1 MVCVPVGTSLSVNFP
16 PSDGEIRVTCVPIW
30 IVAVGIGWV
39 GCPASTSVP
48 VTPPRSVTP
57 WAFGFS
63 QPLAPMRATAAIRP
77 RTEARVMDF
86 VYIFRSMSP
95 YGPVAIYLAV
105 AFLASL
111 AFCLLPGL
119 VARKKPNAVKSQ
131 AYECGVEPTSD
142 VSGRF
147 PVRFYLIAM
156 LFVIFDVEAASF
168 YPWAV
173 QMHQL
178 RVFGLLEMLMFVVVL
193 AIGYAYVWKRGGFQ
207 WR

>member
-1 MVCVPVGTSLSVNFP
+1 
-16 PSDGEIRVTCVPIW
+16 
-30 IVAVGIGWV
+30 
-39 GCPASTSVP
+39 
-48 VTPPRSVTP
+48 
-57 WAFGFS
+57 
-63 QPLAPMRATAAIRP
+63 
-77 RTEARVMDF
+77 MDF

-119 VARKKPNAVKSQ
+119 LGRKKPNAVKSQ

-147 PVRFYLIAM
+147 PVKFYLVAM

>member
-1 MVCVPVGTSLSVNFP
+1 LSVGVRP
-16 PSDGEIRVTCVPIW
+16 ARTQDGRGKQTEDGGASERFRVYLQV
-30 IVAVGIGWV
+30 V
-39 GCPASTSVP
+39 
-48 VTPPRSVTP
+48 
-57 WAFGFS
+57 
-63 QPLAPMRATAAIRP
+63 
-77 RTEARVMDF
+77 
-86 VYIFRSMSP
+86 SP

-111 AFCLLPGL
+111 AFCILPGL
-119 VARKKPNAVKSQ
+119 VARKKPNPAKSE

-178 RVFGLLEMLMFVVVL
+178 RVFGLFEMLLFVVVL

>member
-1 MVCVPVGTSLSVNFP
+1 
-16 PSDGEIRVTCVPIW
+16 
-30 IVAVGIGWV
+30 
-39 GCPASTSVP
+39 
-48 VTPPRSVTP
+48 
-57 WAFGFS
+57 
-63 QPLAPMRATAAIRP
+63 
-77 RTEARVMDF
+77 
-86 VYIFRSMSP
+86 MSP

-105 AFLASL
+105 AVLASL

-119 VARKKPNAVKSQ
+119 AARRKPNAVKSQ
-131 AYECGVEPTSD
+131 AYECGVEPTSA

-147 PVRFYLIAM
+147 PVRFYLVAM

-173 QMHQL
+173 EMRQL
-178 RVFGLLEMLMFVVVL
+178 RLFGLAEMLIFVIVL

>member
-1 MVCVPVGTSLSVNFP
+1 MN
-16 PSDGEIRVTCVPIW
+16 
-30 IVAVGIGWV
+30 
-39 GCPASTSVP
+39 
-48 VTPPRSVTP
+48 
-57 WAFGFS
+57 
-63 QPLAPMRATAAIRP
+63 
-77 RTEARVMDF
+77 
-86 VYIFRSMSP
+86 P
-95 YGPVAIYLAV
+95 YGPVAIYLGVALLAAAV
-105 AFLASL
+105 
-111 AFCLLPGL
+111 FCFVPGL
-119 VARKKPNAVKSQ
+119 LAHRKPNAAKEE

-178 RVFGLLEMLMFVVVL
+178 RLFGVAEMLTFVVVL
-193 AIGYAYVWKRGGFQ
+193 AIGYAYVWKRGGFE

>member
-1 MVCVPVGTSLSVNFP
+1 M
-16 PSDGEIRVTCVPIW
+16 
-30 IVAVGIGWV
+30 A
-39 GCPASTSVP
+39 
-48 VTPPRSVTP
+48 
-57 WAFGFS
+57 
-63 QPLAPMRATAAIRP
+63 
-77 RTEARVMDF
+77 
-86 VYIFRSMSP
+86 P

-105 AFLASL
+105 ALAAAL
-111 AFCLLPGL
+111 LFTVLPGL
-119 VARKKPNAVKSQ
+119 LGRKKPNPVKSE

-156 LFVIFDVEAASF
+156 LFVVFDVEAASF

-173 QMHQL
+173 QMHAL
-178 RVFGLLEMLMFVVVL
+178 RWFGFSEMITFIIVL